1 MVTVT
6 REDKRLCVSSE
17 TVELAPIIEGRK
29 DTWVVWFGS
38 KTLNHWLDQGA
49 SSMRPEGSLVQAH
62 LTVVH
67 HEVQAMSLVWQSLVQ
82 QQSKL
87 HLWYDNQDIL
97 FPATSIL
104 TLSLQI
110 QVSWLSWKLSN
121 VVSRSTITA
130 TCSNYNTHTLHYLVY
145 FWSISLTL

>member
-67 HEVQAMSLVWQSLVQ
+67 HEVRLCP
-82 QQSKL
+82 
-87 HLWYDNQDIL
+87 WYDSLWSNSNQSCI
-97 FPATSIL
+97 FGTATKTSYFL
-104 TLSLQI
+104 QLPLSL
-110 QVSWLSWKLSN
+110 SLYRYRCRDCLGLSN

-130 TCSNYNTHTLHYLVY
+130 TCSNHTTHTLHYLVY